1 MSDCIIHFMKKT
13 LIIGSCTVDITV
25 SIPSLPSSA
34 GSVNSN
40 PHVFNLGGCAYNV
53 ARVLNLLD
61 VPHLH
66 CTTIGSGIYGEFALK
81 ELEKQGIKPFRLADK
96 PHGACICLVENNG
109 ERSFIA
115 YHGIEY
121 SFDKS
126 YLDGICLSDFDSV
139 YVCGLEIED
148 EGGDQI
154 ISFLEENRSLKLYF
168 SPGPRLR
175 FIDSK
180 KLDSIFALNPVIHL
194 SQSELFEI
202 TKLDNF
208 DLALKR
214 LYERTQNDIIITLGS
229 KGAVVYTGNEKIYKD
244 AFISNVVDTTGAGDC
259 HIGSYISFIKKGFTK
274 ADALQKANYLAAKVV
289 SHEGPALVKA
299 DLLEECDN

>member
-25 SIPSLPSSA
+25 SISSLPNSA
-34 GSVNSN
+34 ESVKSNS
-40 PHVFNLGGCAYNV
+40 HIYNLGGCAYNV

-61 VPHLH
+61 VPHLQ
-66 CTTIGSGIYGEFALK
+66 CTTIGSGIYGEFVLK
-81 ELEKQGIKPFRLADK
+81 ELEKEGIKPFRLSNE

-126 YLDGICLSDFDSV
+126 YLDGVCLSDFDSV

-175 FIDSK
+175 FIDSN
-180 KLDSIFALNPVIHL
+180 KLDRIFALNPIIHL

-202 TKLDNF
+202 TKLDSF
-208 DLALKR
+208 DLALKS
-214 LYERTQNDIIITLGS
+214 LYEITHNDIIVTLGS
-229 KGAVVYTGNEKIYKD
+229 KGAVVYIGKEIIFKE

-259 HIGSYISFIKKGFTK
+259 HIGSYISYIKKGFTK
-274 ADALQKANYLAAKVV
+274 ADALQRANYLASKVV
-289 SHEGPALVKA
+289 SHEGPALVKT
-299 DLLEECDN
+299 DLSEECDN